1 MTRYTVTYVRDALQ
15 DLARLWLGAFDRR
28 AVTEAGDAVD
38 QLLRNDALEKGAPTA
53 AERRQIIVPPL
64 VVEFSVDEEDR
75 IVTIWTV
82 RHIGELT
89 NGL

>member
-38 QLLRNDALEKGAPTA
+38 QLLRNDAVEKSVPIG

-64 VVEFSVDEEDR
+64 IVEFTIDEDDR
-75 IVTIWTV
+75 IVTIWTI
-82 RHIGELT
+82 RHIGELV
-89 NGL
+89 NGN